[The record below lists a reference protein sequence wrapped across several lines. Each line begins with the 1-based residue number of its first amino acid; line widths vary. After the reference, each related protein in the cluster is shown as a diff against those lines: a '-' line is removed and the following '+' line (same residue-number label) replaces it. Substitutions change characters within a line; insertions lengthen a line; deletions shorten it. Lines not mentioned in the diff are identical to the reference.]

1 MTLPPNT
8 EVDKRDKTCT
18 YEELNGHCKSS
29 SDDFQQHYWNNQS
42 YNSTTINNAL
52 SENVA
57 RLPRPFCF
65 AAVLHFYLTH
75 KLYSPRELT
84 EKSIS

>member
-52 SENVA
+52 
-57 RLPRPFCF
+57 
-65 AAVLHFYLTH
+65 
-75 KLYSPRELT
+75 
-84 EKSIS
+84 